1 MTDEHV
7 ISKFS
12 EFAKERKHLIGDKV
26 NLKDILDIPIVVT
39 DFKTDKSKF
48 KSEMYIAIQLY
59 KVGDTEQRVVFTGA
73 TVLQEQLETYQEYIP
88 FETTIRKIGKFYSF
102 T

>member
-1 MTDEHV
+1 MTESH
-7 ISKFS
+7 IKKFS

-26 NLKDILDIPIVVT
+26 NLRDILDIPIVVT

-48 KSEMYIAIQLY
+48 KTEVYVAIQFH
-59 KVGDTEQRVVFTGA
+59 KVGETETRVVFTGA
-73 TVLQEQLETYQEYIP
+73 TVLKEQLETYQEYIP

>member
-1 MTDEHV
+1 M
-7 ISKFS
+7 
-12 EFAKERKHLIGDKV
+12 IGDKI

-48 KSEMYIAIQLY
+48 KTEVYVAIQFF
-59 KVGDTEQRVVFTGA
+59 KIGETETRVVFTGA
-73 TVLQEQLETYQEYIP
+73 TILREQLETYQEYLP